1 MRITF
6 NRRRQV
12 SVGCLLPTAF
22 CLLLAAY
29 CSLIFMFRPF
39 QHIHFVGI
47 GGIGMS
53 GIAEVLANLGF
64 RVSGSDQKKSEVT
77 DRLEALGVEVTEGHA
92 AENVGDAHVVVRST
106 AVRDDNPEITEARRQ
121 SIPVIPRAE
130 MLAELMRMK
139 PYTVAVAGSHGK
151 TTTTS
156 MVATVLGIAG
166 LDPTFVVGGIVR
178 SYRSNARLG
187 KSDLM
192 VVEADESDRS
202 FLMLTPTIA
211 VVTNIDREHMDYYHD
226 MEDVRKCFADFVNKV
241 PFYGAAI
248 LCLDDPHVQAVI
260 PKVERRRVTYG
271 LSAQA
276 DISAHGISYD
286 QSFGSSFTVWRGIDV
301 LGSISMRVPGKHNV
315 YNSLA
320 AIAVGLELEV
330 PFAKIAEALGE
341 FSGAD
346 RRFQFK
352 GEERGITVV
361 DDYGHHPTEIKATLS
376 AARIGAPNRRIVV
389 LFQPHRYTR
398 TNDLMDEFA
407 SAFNNADVLL
417 VTDIYAASET
427 PIDGVNAEVLT
438 NRIKIYGHKH
448 AEYIG
453 AMENGPQVLRET
465 VREGD
470 LVITLG
476 AGSVHRSG
484 DQLLELLREA

>member
-1 MRITF
+1 
-6 NRRRQV
+6 
-12 SVGCLLPTAF
+12 
-22 CLLLAAY
+22 
-29 CSLIFMFRPF
+29 MFRPF

-77 DRLEALGVEVTEGHA
+77 AHLEDLKVEVTEGHDA
-92 AENVGDAHVVVRST
+92 ANVGDAHVVVRST
-106 AVRDDNPEITEARRQ
+106 AVRDDNPEISEARRRM
-121 SIPVIPRAE
+121 IPVIPRAE

-166 LDPTFVVGGIVR
+166 LDPTFVIGGIVR
-178 SYRSNARLG
+178 TYRANARLG
-187 KSDLM
+187 KSELM

-202 FLMLTPTIA
+202 FLMLTPMIA
-211 VVTNIDREHMDYYHD
+211 VVTNIDREHMDYYND
-226 MEDVRKCFADFVNKV
+226 MEDLRRCFTDFVNKV
-241 PFYGAAI
+241 PFYGAAV

-260 PKVERRRVTYG
+260 PKVERRRITYG
-271 LSAQA
+271 MSAQA
-276 DISAHGISYD
+276 DISAHDIQFD
-286 QSFGSSFTVWRGIDV
+286 QSFGSSFTVLSGVDV
-301 LGSISMRVPGKHNV
+301 LGKVTLRVPGKHSV

-320 AIAVGLELEV
+320 AIAVGLELDV
-330 PFAKIAEALGE
+330 PFDTIAHALSE

-352 GEERGITVV
+352 GEEKGVTVV

-389 LFQPHRYTR
+389 LFQPHRYSR

-407 SAFNNADVLL
+407 SAFNNADVLF

-427 PIDGVNAEVLT
+427 PIEGINAEVLT
-438 NRIKIYGHKH
+438 GRIKSHGHKN
-448 AEYIG
+448 ADYIG
-453 AMENGPQVLRET
+453 ALEGAPQTMREH

-476 AGSVHRSG
+476 AGSVHRAG
-484 DQLLELLREA
+484 DQLLALLRD

>member
-1 MRITF
+1 
-6 NRRRQV
+6 
-12 SVGCLLPTAF
+12 
-22 CLLLAAY
+22 
-29 CSLIFMFRPF
+29 MFRRF

-53 GIAEVLANLGF
+53 GIAEVLANLNF

-77 DRLEALGVEVTEGHA
+77 AHLEELGVDISEGHSA
-92 AENVGDAHVVVRST
+92 DNVGDAHVVVRST
-106 AVRDDNPEITEARRQ
+106 AVRDDNPEIIEARRR

-139 PYTVAVAGSHGK
+139 PHTVAVAGSHGK

-166 LDPTFVVGGIVR
+166 LDPTFVIGGIVR
-178 SYRSNARLG
+178 TYRANARLG
-187 KSDLM
+187 KSELM

-241 PFYGAAI
+241 PFYGAAV

-260 PKVERRRVTYG
+260 PNVGRRRITYG
-271 LSAQA
+271 MSAQA
-276 DISAHGISYD
+276 DISAHDINYD
-286 QSFGSSFTVWRGIDV
+286 NSFGSSFSVLRGVDV
-301 LGSISMRVPGKHNV
+301 LGKVNLRVPGKHNV

-320 AIAVGLELEV
+320 AIAVGLELDV
-330 PFAKIAEALGE
+330 PFDTIAHALSE
-341 FSGAD
+341 FTGAD

-352 GEERGITVV
+352 GEEGGVTIV
-361 DDYGHHPTEIKATLS
+361 DDYGHHPTEVKATL
-376 AARIGAPNRRIVV
+376 AAAKIGAPNRRIVV

-407 SAFNNADVLL
+407 SAFNNADVLF
-417 VTDIYAASET
+417 VTDIYAASEP
-427 PIDGVNAEVLT
+427 PIEGVTGEVLT
-438 NRIKIYGHKH
+438 GRIKSYGHKN
-448 AEYIG
+448 AEYVG
-453 AMENGPQVLRET
+453 AVENAAAILRDY

-476 AGSVHRSG
+476 AGSVNRVG
-484 DQLLELLREA
+484 DQLLKLLIGETAAVNP